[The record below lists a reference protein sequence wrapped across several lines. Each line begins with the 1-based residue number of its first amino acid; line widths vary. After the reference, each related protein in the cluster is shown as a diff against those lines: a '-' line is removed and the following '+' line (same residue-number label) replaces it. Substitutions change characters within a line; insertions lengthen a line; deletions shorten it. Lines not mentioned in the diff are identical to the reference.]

1 MYAFVQ
7 CLSKIPNENN
17 ALLIQWRTE
26 KYKYGGLRFRQVQ

>member
-7 CLSKIPNENN
+7 GLSKIPNENN
-17 ALLIQWRTE
+17 ELLIQWRIG